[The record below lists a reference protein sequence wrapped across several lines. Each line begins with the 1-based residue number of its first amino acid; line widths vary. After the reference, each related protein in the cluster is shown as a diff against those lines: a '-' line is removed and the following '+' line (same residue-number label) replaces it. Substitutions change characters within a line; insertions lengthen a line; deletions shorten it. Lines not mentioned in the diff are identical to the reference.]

1 MRVSDA
7 FPSNY
12 VKASDLQDKNVL
24 VVISHVAMEDIGDDN
39 KPVLYFQGKDK
50 GMVMNKTN
58 ANNIA
63 TVYGDDTEDWTGK
76 EIVLF
81 PAMVD
86 FQGRTVP
93 AIRVRAPQAKDRR
106 NGNGAP
112 RQAAPPARPAAKP
125 VQQLRPQQQAQP
137 QDEENPAPNNDH
149 LDDEIPF

>member
-12 VKASDLQDKNVL
+12 IKAADLQDRNVL
-24 VVISHVAMEDIGDDN
+24 VVMRCVEMEKLGDDE
-39 KPVLYFQGKDK
+39 KPVLYFQGKEK
-50 GMVMNKTN
+50 GLCLNKTN

-86 FQGRTVP
+86 FQGRTV
-93 AIRVRAPQAKDRR
+93 AAVRVRAPQAKDRK

-112 RQAAPPARPAAKP
+112 RQAAPAPARP
-125 VQQLRPQQQAQP
+125 VQQMRPQQQTQP
-137 QDEENPAPNNDH
+137 QDEENPPPRND

>member
-12 VKASDLQDKNVL
+12 IKAADLQDRNVL
-24 VVISHVAMEDIGDDN
+24 VVMSHVKMETLGDDD
-39 KPVLYFQGKDK
+39 KPVLYFQGKEK
-50 GMVMNKTN
+50 GLCLNKTN

-86 FQGRTVP
+86 FQGRTV
-93 AIRVRAPQAKDRR
+93 AAVRVRAPQAKDRK
-106 NGNGAP
+106 NGA
-112 RQAAPPARPAAKP
+112 ARPAAAPARP
-125 VQQLRPQQQAQP
+125 VQQMRPQQQAQP
-137 QDEENPAPNNDH
+137 QEENPGPADDDLNDS
-149 LDDEIPF
+149 IPF